1 MLRTTF
7 HLDGD
12 NQVNRPFMAVHSQ
25 DTSVQRFEI
34 INDEA
39 RLSSSLRRGFN
50 LSAEFPVRW
59 VIHHSVMFEA
69 GNLQTKCKLFA
80 IGHHI
85 AVDGFSL
92 SILSKEILQRLDVQ
106 TQHPVAEQSGL
117 SYGEYVQRQ
126 VNRIICLV
134 SSPLTQPRT
143 HTYAA

>member
-1 MLRTTF
+1 
-7 HLDGD
+7 
-12 NQVNRPFMAVHSQ
+12 
-25 DTSVQRFEI
+25 
-34 INDEA
+34 
-39 RLSSSLRRGFN
+39 
-50 LSAEFPVRW
+50 VRW

-85 AVDGFSL
+85 AMDGFSL
-92 SILSKEILQRLDVQ
+92 SILSREILQRLDVQ

-126 VNRIICLV
+126 VNRIVCLI